1 MGPNRGSKTAPI
13 CIADLGGH
21 SLFGLRCWKACQD
34 DQLRKIPCSWG
45 PQPDDPKGAK
55 TTSCAKS
62 RVQLGAILG
71 PSEEE
76 YREIPQPTLNAKKP
90 RKRPTGLG
98 GRGDNEPNYLTRQ
111 GAKARRIISS
121 LFIKIDLL
129 FIYYLICWL
138 PPIIGG
144 TLINEYIGGTCRFII
159 F

>member
-1 MGPNRGSKTAPI
+1 MGPNKGPKTAPI
-13 CIADLGGH
+13 CISDLPGH

-71 PSEEE
+71 PSEEG
-76 YREIPQPTLNAKKP
+76 YREIPQPTLKAKKP

-111 GAKARRIISS
+111 WAKARRIHIHIHYNFQVFDQS
-121 LFIKIDLL
+121 LVDEITYGNMGMEEAK
-129 FIYYLICWL
+129 
-138 PPIIGG
+138 
-144 TLINEYIGGTCRFII
+144 
-159 F
+159 